1 MLNRVQLFVIPR
13 LLPARLLCPRDSP
26 GKDTEV
32 GSHSLLQGILPTQRS
47 NLGLPH
53 CRRILYCLSH
63 QGSSFWDGAAALNS
77 ISSEGSASLGL
88 GMATQGPKALLL
100 PRRWRVFL
108 FSVSLPLLLSLQKDL
123 ESASI
128 TSTLR
133 TTLISNALIAF
144 STKLIVKH
152 KQAQQNN

>member
-1 MLNRVQLFVIPR
+1 MFSNLPEYLGSGLEHLCIIDFVRFSNGFMSPQILYTSVVCAFLVAKVSPT
-13 LLPARLLCPRDSP
+13 LQPQGLKPSRLLCPRDSP
-26 GKDTEV
+26 GKNTEV
-32 GSHSLLQGILPTQRS
+32 GSHFLQGILPTQGS

-100 PRRWRVFL
+100 PRR
-108 FSVSLPLLLSLQKDL
+108 
-123 ESASI
+123 
-128 TSTLR
+128 
-133 TTLISNALIAF
+133 
-144 STKLIVKH
+144 
-152 KQAQQNN
+152 